1 MRNGKVYFYGETIP
15 SVYFC
20 RIKLPIINKLDRP
33 VSYIYDEKNF
43 TSKSVDAFVLI
54 NASNTQ
60 LD

>member
-1 MRNGKVYFYGETIP
+1 MRTVKFIFTVERLHRYT
-15 SVYFC
+15 C
-20 RIKLPIINKLDRP
+20 RIKLPIINKLNRL

-54 NASNTQ
+54 NASNPQ